1 MTSFDPYR
9 LIQTAITVEADRE
22 FLAAQL
28 RALNNQLS
36 PYHLHVRTHPP
47 EPLDYFLRDATGA
60 IVGGLTADT
69 YWSWLVID
77 TLWLREDLRG
87 QGYGHRLLALAEG
100 AAQERGCRYAQLT
113 TYSFQARG
121 FYEKAGYRV
130 VGQLA
135 DYPPGE
141 TYYWLRK
148 DFAG

>member
-1 MTSFDPYR
+1 MPRWRSTSAGSPAQQIVDEAPGPYTTFATFR
-9 LIQTAITVEADRE
+9 SRFSAADGQAHTYTTPPS
-22 FLAAQL
+22 AAQ
-28 RALNNQLS
+28 
-36 PYHLHVRTHPP
+36 
-47 EPLDYFLRDATGA
+47 
-60 IVGGLTADT
+60 
-69 YWSWLVID
+69 
-77 TLWLREDLRG
+77 RG
-87 QGYGHRLLALAEG
+87 QGYGRRLLALAEQ

-130 VGQLA
+130 VGALT